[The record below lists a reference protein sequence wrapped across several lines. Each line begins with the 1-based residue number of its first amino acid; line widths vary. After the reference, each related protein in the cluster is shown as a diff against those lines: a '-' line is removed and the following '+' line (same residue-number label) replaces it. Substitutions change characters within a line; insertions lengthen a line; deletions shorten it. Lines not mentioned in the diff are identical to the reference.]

1 MNQTFNIHRFAL
13 VIKLDFFE
21 RGKNYLLIAAILVV
35 LLLAMMLPITT
46 SSKPVGF
53 YEALHYMA
61 MFVVMIFASSL
72 YTGSAMTHYAAFPT
86 SISSLMLP
94 ASKLEKFL
102 SALFF
107 NFAFIIPFLILFFQL
122 HYRTIDIAN
131 AQFPAEGYK
140 YPYIK
145 PDLAVY
151 FCFAYFMLHS
161 IFFFGSIYFSKRS
174 YVKTAAFIVVAVT
187 VVFTIHITLSGYLAH
202 YPSRLNT
209 LPLAGWEIWY
219 FEGQNLAAGINELHV
234 THPLTAYRTIQAF
247 TALFVLSFWYM
258 AYLRLK
264 EKEV

>member
-13 VIKLDFFE
+13 VIKLDFSE
-21 RGKNYLLIAAILVV
+21 RAKNYLMIAAILLV
-35 LLLAMMLPITT
+35 LLLSMMLPITT
-46 SSKPVGF
+46 SNKPVGF

-61 MFVVMIFASSL
+61 LFVVMIFATSL
-72 YTGSAMTHYAAFPT
+72 YTGSAMTHYTAFPT

-94 ASKLEKFL
+94 ASNLEKFL

-107 NFAFIIPFLILFFQL
+107 NLVFIVPFLILFFQL
-122 HYRTIDIAN
+122 HYRTIDVAN
-131 AQFPAEGYK
+131 AQFPANSYK

-151 FCFAYFMLHS
+151 FCFTYFMLHS
-161 IFFFGSIYFSKRS
+161 IVFLGSIYFSKRS
-174 YVKTAAFIVVAVT
+174 YVKTAAFIIIAVT
-187 VVFTIHITLSGYLAH
+187 VVFTIHIVLAGYLAH
-202 YPSRLNT
+202 YPSHINT

-219 FEGQNLAAGINELHV
+219 FEGQNIASGVNELHV
-234 THPLTAYRTIQAF
+234 IHSLTNYRVIQGF
-247 TALFVLSFWYM
+247 TALFILSFWYM